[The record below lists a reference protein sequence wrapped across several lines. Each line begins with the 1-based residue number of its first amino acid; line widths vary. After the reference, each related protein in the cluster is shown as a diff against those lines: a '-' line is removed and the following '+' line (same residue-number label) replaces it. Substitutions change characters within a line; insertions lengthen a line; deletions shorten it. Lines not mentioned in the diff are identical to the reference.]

1 MAALQCKFCRAW
13 RRHSTAVASVLSLC
27 EMNQFSSEMEQHTWE
42 QWNMIMV
49 LELRLLIVLLL
60 QALRMMMTRV

>member
-1 MAALQCKFCRAW
+1 
-13 RRHSTAVASVLSLC
+13 
-27 EMNQFSSEMEQHTWE
+27 MNQFSSEMEQHTWE